1 MILSDTSI
9 LQEIASGN
17 IVIQPFDRES
27 LGSNSYDVHLSKH
40 LAVYQDWNL
49 DAKKHTG
56 LHHFDI
62 PEYGYELVPGT
73 LYLGSTLEYT
83 ESHLHLPILDG
94 KSSIGRLG
102 IDVHK
107 TAGIGDVGFCGHWT
121 LEIVVTHKVVV
132 YPGMPI
138 GQIIYH
144 MVHGEVER
152 PYNSKGSAK
161 YNNRDPRPKESM
173 MFKNKF

>member
-62 PEYGYELVPGT
+62 PESGYELVPGT

-152 PYNSKGSAK
+152 PYSIKGSAK
-161 YNNRDPRPKESM
+161 YNNRDSRPKESM